1 MVDESLLVKLYGPYS
16 FFESEAENVFTGLMG
31 EARGVVAVAFG

>member
-1 MVDESLLVKLYGPYS
+1 MASNLSHS

-31 EARGVVAVAFG
+31 EARGVVVVAFG